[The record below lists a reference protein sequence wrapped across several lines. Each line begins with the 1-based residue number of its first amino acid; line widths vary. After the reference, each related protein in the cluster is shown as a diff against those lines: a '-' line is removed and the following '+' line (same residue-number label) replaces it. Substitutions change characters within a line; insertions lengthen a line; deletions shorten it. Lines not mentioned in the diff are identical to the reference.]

1 MRAALI
7 DALGFGVLEVDDTWR
22 VGYANHM
29 SRAVFA
35 AADAIRLV
43 DGRIEFRRGLE
54 RERADRWLK
63 QARLTNANDPLAL
76 PRSTG
81 RVPYVLYKF
90 SADGLPEE
98 GAEAWQLLLLLD
110 PSQSPAIG
118 AEALMQVFE
127 LTRTEA
133 KLASAL
139 AGGLSLQTFAEKADM
154 APGTA
159 RRHLERI
166 FLKTGVDR
174 QAELVRLALACAL
187 PVRRPSL

>member
-1 MRAALI
+1 
-7 DALGFGVLEVDDTWR
+7 
-22 VGYANHM
+22 
-29 SRAVFA
+29 
-35 AADAIRLV
+35 
-43 DGRIEFRRGLE
+43 
-54 RERADRWLK
+54 
-63 QARLTNANDPLAL
+63 
-76 PRSTG
+76 
-81 RVPYVLYKF
+81 
-90 SADGLPEE
+90 
-98 GAEAWQLLLLLD
+98 
-110 PSQSPAIG
+110 
-118 AEALMQVFE
+118 MQVFE

-139 AGGLSLQTFAEKADM
+139 AGGLSLQAFAEKADM